1 MSVCIRFMNGFND
14 IYYKYRKLV
23 RVQVLEHCYDE
34 SECDDLVQE
43 SWFKISKL
51 FHKYNGDGF
60 PKWSKSIV
68 KNVCL
73 DNYRR
78 KHTLSRTP
86 VALPQWEYDPYYE
99 RMRDL
104 LGHSLD
110 VLTPVQQSVII
121 LRIKGLMFKDISD
134 TLGLGF
140 SFTQTSYYI
149 AIRKLKSHIGESDLG
164 I

>member
-1 MSVCIRFMNGFND
+1 MRVSIRFMDEFNQ
-14 IYYKYRKLV
+14 IYHKYNKLV
-23 RVQVLEHCYDE
+23 RFQVLDYCYDK
-34 SECDDLVQE
+34 SECEDLVQE
-43 SWFKISKL
+43 AWFKISKL

-60 PKWSKSIV
+60 TKWSKSIV

-78 KHTLSRTP
+78 RHTLSRTQVP
-86 VALPQWEYDPYYE
+86 LPQWEYDPSYE

-104 LGHSLD
+104 LGHSLE
-110 VLTPVQQSVII
+110 VLSPTQQNIVM

-140 SFTQTSYYI
+140 SFTQSAYYG
-149 AIRKLKSHIGESDLG
+149 AIRRLKTHLEGCNID